1 MHIKIIPS
9 PLGSFLILPSCEM
22 FKDGIEEGGSVHV
35 FLIPTYVYN
44 MKNRFRNICVSVANI
59 ILMSRQTRL

>member
-1 MHIKIIPS
+1 MHIKMIPS
-9 PLGSFLILPSCEM
+9 PLGSFLILPSHEM

-44 MKNRFRNICVSVANI
+44 MKNICVSVTNI